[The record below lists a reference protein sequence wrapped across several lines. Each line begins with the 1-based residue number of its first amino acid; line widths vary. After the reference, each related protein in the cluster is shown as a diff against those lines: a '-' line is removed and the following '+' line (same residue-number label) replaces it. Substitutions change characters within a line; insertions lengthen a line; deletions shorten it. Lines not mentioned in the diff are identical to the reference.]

1 VSYRKSLIGLSLF
14 LVSAIVTTSMVFVTL
29 RRDVSG
35 PTNTFTAMFT
45 DVSGLRPGD
54 DVRVAGVRVGRVD
67 SIDLDG
73 TLAKVTFR
81 IAKDQVLYHNTLAAV
96 TYQNII
102 GQRYLGLSPGTDGDT
117 TPLADR
123 AQIPLDRTKPS
134 FDIAYLLNGFEP
146 LFSVLDPKQVDNLTT
161 GIVQA
166 LQGDSGSVLTLITQ
180 TSALAE
186 SLAGPDQTLGVV
198 VTNLNNVTSNLAAQ
212 NVNLQTV
219 IRQAHDVMVALGN
232 RREQLEASARS
243 INAAVVRLATIT
255 DTIYPDIAEL
265 IRREPGMVAHLS
277 DGDGQARLAYL
288 GANLPYLLKG
298 MARVTQE
305 GSYMNAYAC
314 NANLTIFAF
323 LSRLVPAIVRLASPG
338 NIIQQSPICR

>member
-1 VSYRKSLIGLSLF
+1 
-14 LVSAIVTTSMVFVTL
+14 M
-29 RRDVSG
+29 
-35 PTNTFTAMFT
+35 
-45 DVSGLRPGD
+45 
-54 DVRVAGVRVGRVD
+54 
-67 SIDLDG
+67 
-73 TLAKVTFR
+73 
-81 IAKDQVLYHNTLAAV
+81 
-96 TYQNII
+96 
-102 GQRYLGLSPGTDGDT
+102 
-117 TPLADR
+117 
-123 AQIPLDRTKPS
+123 
-134 FDIAYLLNGFEP
+134 
-146 LFSVLDPKQVDNLTT
+146 
-161 GIVQA
+161 
-166 LQGDSGSVLTLITQ
+166 
-180 TSALAE
+180 
-186 SLAGPDQTLGVV
+186 AGPDQTLGVV

>member
-14 LVSAIVTTSMVFVTL
+14 LVAAIVTTSMVFVTL

-45 DVSGLRPGD
+45 DVSGLHPGD

-166 LQGDSGSVLTLITQ
+166 LQWDSGSVLTLITQ
-180 TSALAE
+180 T
-186 SLAGPDQTLGVV
+186 
-198 VTNLNNVTSNLAAQ
+198 
-212 NVNLQTV
+212 
-219 IRQAHDVMVALGN
+219 
-232 RREQLEASARS
+232 
-243 INAAVVRLATIT
+243 
-255 DTIYPDIAEL
+255 
-265 IRREPGMVAHLS
+265 
-277 DGDGQARLAYL
+277 
-288 GANLPYLLKG
+288 
-298 MARVTQE
+298 
-305 GSYMNAYAC
+305 
-314 NANLTIFAF
+314 
-323 LSRLVPAIVRLASPG
+323 
-338 NIIQQSPICR
+338 

>member
-1 VSYRKSLIGLSLF
+1 MTYRKPLIGLSLF
-14 LVSAIVTTSMVFVTL
+14 LVAAVVATWMVFVTL
-29 RRDVSG
+29 RRDVAG
-35 PTNTFTAMFT
+35 PTNTYSAVFT

-67 SIDLDG
+67 RIDLDG

-81 IAKDQVLYHNTLAAV
+81 IAKDQVLYRNTIAAV

-102 GQRYLGLSPGTDGDT
+102 GQRYLGLSPGPGGDRA
-117 TPLADR
+117 PLADR
-123 AQIPLDRTKPS
+123 DQIPPERTKPS

-146 LFSVLDPKQVDNLTT
+146 LFTALDPKQVDNLTT

-166 LQGDSGSVLTLITQ
+166 LQGDSSSVLTLITQ

-186 SLAGPDQTLGVV
+186 SLAGPDQILGEVI
-198 VTNLNNVTSNLAAQ
+198 TNLNNVTSNLAAQ
-212 NVNLQTV
+212 NANLQTV
-219 IRQAHDVMVALGN
+219 IGQSRDVMVALGN
-232 RREQLEASARS
+232 RREQLVASARS
-243 INAAVVRLATIT
+243 INAALVRLATIT
-255 DTIYPDIAEL
+255 NNIYPDIEEL
-265 IRREPGMVAHLS
+265 IGREPGFVAHLA
-277 DGDGQARLAYL
+277 GGAGQARFAYL

-298 MARVTQE
+298 LARVTQE
-305 GSYMNAYAC
+305 GSYINAYAC